1 MWRSIAASICRCCAF
16 SPRRDGAAIAAAR
29 PSTRAVLILG
39 MVQAGQL
46 FTGWPDARPL
56 AGALSGYLG
65 PGARY
70 LVEVPEVPIY
80 YLMGR
85 PGAQPRQFTSTFV
98 IAYTDS
104 RGQTLTGTP
113 GFVAAIR
120 EGHFRVV
127 AYNGAVTPGVDAA
140 VAHALQNSRSYRL
153 AKIALF
159 QGAFA
164 HAPYYI
170 WVKR

>member
-1 MWRSIAASICRCCAF
+1 MTGGVVDRVASTPLMSGGEGRV
-16 SPRRDGAAIAAAR
+16 PHDGR
-29 PSTRAVLILG
+29 
-39 MVQAGQL
+39 
-46 FTGWPDARPL
+46 
-56 AGALSGYLG
+56 
-65 PGARY
+65 
-70 LVEVPEVPIY
+70 LV
-80 YLMGR
+80 
-85 PGAQPRQFTSTFV
+85 AQPRQFTSTFV

-120 EGHFRVV
+120 DGYFQVV

-153 AKIALF
+153 AKIVLF

>member
-113 GFVAAIR
+113 GFVAAI
-120 EGHFRVV
+120 
-127 AYNGAVTPGVDAA
+127 
-140 VAHALQNSRSYRL
+140 AHVLQNSRSYRL